1 MVEIVV
7 VWGLIAITA
16 TVIGGLLA
24 GFKKRDYSFW
34 MAWSFIFPPVIVL
47 LLVLPALHKR
57 PRRRTLDE
65 EDAAE
70 F

>member
-1 MVEIVV
+1 MVQVV
-7 VWGLIAITA
+7 VYWGLTA
-16 TVIGGLLA
+16 LASMVIGGLLA
-24 GFKKRDYSFW
+24 GLKKRDYSFW
-34 MAWSFIFPPVIVL
+34 MAWSFLFPPAVIL
-47 LLVLPALHKR
+47 LLVLPSLSRR

>member
-34 MAWSFIFPPVIVL
+34 MAWSFIFPPSVIL
-47 LLVLPALHKR
+47 LLVLPALQKR

-70 F
+70 Y